1 MNFSLYIA
9 KRYLIS
15 KKSKNAINIISIISI
30 IGVSVG
36 SMALIVVLSVFNGF
50 DGLIKSMYN
59 SFNPD
64 LHVSL
69 IQGKSFSKDSVYIS
83 KLKQIEGIDEIAE
96 IIEENALLKYS
107 EKQYIARLKG
117 VNEAFNKITGIDSM
131 IVDGNYIL
139 KNENEYFA
147 VVGQGI
153 AYYLAIGLHF
163 VNPILAFIPK
173 RTGNISTYNPSGSFK
188 QKYIYPS
195 GIFSIQQEFDVK
207 YVIVPIEFME
217 ELLDYENELTALE
230 MKIDNN
236 ADEQKVKSDILEI
249 TGNKFQIKNRYE
261 QNETFYK
268 IMRSEKWAIYFILTF
283 ILIVALFN
291 LIGSLTM
298 LIIEKKKDI
307 FTLQSLGANTNLIR
321 KIFFFEGWMIT
332 IVGAIIG
339 LIFGLFICWA
349 QETFGLIKLQGS
361 GSFIIEAYPVAIN
374 LFDIVIVMAIV
385 LAIGS
390 IAAWIPARF
399 ITKKHFSE
407 SENV

>member
-1 MNFSLYIA
+1 MV
-9 KRYLIS
+9 S
-15 KKSKNAINIISIISI
+15 KKSKNAINIISIISV
-30 IGVSVG
+30 IGVAVG

-69 IQGKSFSKDSVYIS
+69 IEGKSFSKDSIYIS
-83 KLKQIEGIDEIAE
+83 KLKQIEGIYEIAE
-96 IIEENALLKYS
+96 IIEENALLKYG
-107 EKQYIARLKG
+107 ERQYIARLKG
-117 VNEAFNKITGIDSM
+117 VNEAFDDITGIDSM

-139 KNENEYFA
+139 KNKDEQFA
-147 VVGQGI
+147 VVGQGV

-163 VNPILAFIPK
+163 VNPIIAFVPK
-173 RTGNISTYNPSGSFK
+173 RIGNISTYDPSSSFK
-188 QKYIYPS
+188 QKYVYPS

-207 YVIVPIEFME
+207 YVIVPIEFMQD
-217 ELLDYENELTALE
+217 LLDYKNELTALE
-230 MKIDNN
+230 IKLIKN
-236 ADEQKVKSDILEI
+236 ADEQKVKSEILKI
-249 TGNKFQIKNRYE
+249 IGNKFQIKNRYE

-283 ILIVALFN
+283 ILIVASFN

-307 FTLQSLGANTNLIR
+307 FTLQSMGANTSLIR

-332 IVGAIIG
+332 IVGAITG

-349 QETFGLIKLQGS
+349 QETYGLVKLQGS
-361 GSFIIEAYPVAIN
+361 GSFIIDAYPVAVN
-374 LFDIVIVMAIV
+374 LFDVLIVIIIV

-390 IAAWIPARF
+390 IAAWVPARY
-399 ITKKHFSE
+399 ITKKHFNE
-407 SENV
+407 SENI